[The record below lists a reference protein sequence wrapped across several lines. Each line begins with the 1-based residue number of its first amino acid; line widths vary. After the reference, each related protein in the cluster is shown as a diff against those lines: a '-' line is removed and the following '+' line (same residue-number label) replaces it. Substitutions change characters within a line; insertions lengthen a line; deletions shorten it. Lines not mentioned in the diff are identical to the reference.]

1 MMRPYL
7 LRWGRLLIGLAILFF
22 LIKHL
27 FSSLTTLKAEMI
39 VLQPFWFTVSL
50 LLLFLYFGGLGIP
63 WGFLYQARRE
73 MPKVSFLSGWT
84 FFQLSQLGRYL
95 PGKLGQFVWML
106 SLSPKFNID
115 KTTAVFATCLQLI
128 FQCSLGCVLGL
139 PIFLRPEFSLFLQS
153 RFAGVEM
160 FPKAGLTGIGI
171 VVLFGGVVFLYR
183 RRIRETLPT
192 LIAQSRAMFAIASVL
207 RLLAVYLLL
216 WTLLGVAFFLFI
228 KSLTP
233 IAISQLIAVTC
244 IYAAAWSIGF
254 LSLITPS
261 GLGVR
266 EGVLSLLLTLV
277 GLPSATAT
285 LAALLSRFW
294 TLGAQLVLNGIA
306 FGLYWRQRDKVEIRS
321 IHNGRKNGSR

>member
-1 MMRPYL
+1 MMRPHL

-27 FSSLTTLKAEMI
+27 FRSLTAFKAEMI

-50 LLLFLYFGGLGIP
+50 LLLLLYFGGLGIP
-63 WGFLYQARRE
+63 WVFLYRARRE
-73 MPKVSFLSGWT
+73 VPKVSFPSGWT

-106 SLSPKFNID
+106 SLSPKFDID

-128 FQCSLGCVLGL
+128 FQCGLGCVLGL
-139 PIFLRPEFSLFLQS
+139 PILSSPEVS
-153 RFAGVEM
+153 RFLKGRFTGVEM
-160 FPKAGLTGIGI
+160 LHKAGLTGIGI

-192 LIAQSRAMFAIASVL
+192 LIAQSRAMFSVAGVL
-207 RLLAVYLLL
+207 WLLAIYLVL
-216 WTLLGVAFFLFI
+216 WALLGVAFFLFI

-233 IAISQLIAVTC
+233 IAISQLFAITC

-254 LSLITPS
+254 LSVITPS

-277 GLPSATAT
+277 GLPLATAT
-285 LAALLSRFW
+285 LAALLSRLW
-294 TLGAQLVLNGIA
+294 TLGAQLVLNGMA
-306 FGLYWRQRDKVEIRS
+306 FGLYWRQQDKVEIRS
-321 IHNGRKNGSR
+321 IHYGRKN